1 MVVSMAVK
9 LVTPTAVCWADGKAD
24 WSGSQRAQ
32 PVVVVRVE
40 PSAVE
45 METSMAEPSVD
56 WTDAKTAVTTGGG
69 WAV

>member
-1 MVVSMAVK
+1 MVVWMAVK
-9 LVTPTAVCWADGKAD
+9 LVTPTAVCWADGKVD

-45 METSMAEPSVD
+45 MDTSMAEPSVD
-56 WTDAKTAVTTGGG
+56 LMDTRTAVTTDGC
-69 WAV
+69 